1 MKYLGI
7 HKLLTIM
14 LLLMYLLAEIIIVSL
29 WYISY
34 IIWNLKFPQENLWF
48 RYHNYIDDW
57 DWNVIEDYSPK
68 GTFMRRYKFIFS
80 E

>member
-7 HKLLTIM
+7 HKLLTIL
-14 LLLMYLLAEIIIVSL
+14 LLLMYLLVEIIIVSL

-48 RYHNYIDDW
+48 KYHNYIDDW
-57 DWNVIEDYSPK
+57 YWVEIKDYSPK
-68 GTFMRRYKFIFS
+68 DTFIRRYKFIFS
-80 E
+80 